1 MNPLVPT
8 KHSAERTAQRSLRIN
23 DPDLIALIGTAVED
37 GYLVRTKD
45 YQEIERAL
53 KQLLQRF
60 RRLVGKRVVTVD
72 GRIVTAYHAT
82 KTFERRLLR
91 HAQEAD
97 LYD

>member
-1 MNPLVPT
+1 MSPLT
-8 KHSAERTAQRSLRIN
+8 LTHHAAERIPQRSLRIN

-60 RRLVGKRVVTVD
+60 RRLIGKRVVVAD

-82 KTFERRLLR
+82 KSNERRLLR
-91 HAQEAD
+91 RVQEVD

>member
-1 MNPLVPT
+1 MSPLMPT
-8 KHSAERTAQRSLRIN
+8 KHAIARTPQRSLRIN

-60 RRLVGKRVVTVD
+60 RRLIGKRVVVVD

-82 KTFERRLLR
+82 KTHERRLLR
-91 HAQEAD
+91 HAQES
-97 LYD
+97 